1 MLGMGIK
8 LTADAS
14 GAQRAVAAF
23 SKTAEKQVAGIGK
36 ELTNRIAGA
45 FAAGAVVS
53 AVTNFI
59 SNVRRSV
66 DEIKDLSDQLGI
78 STDDVQRLQKA
89 VNDTGS
95 SFKVI
100 TTALQGIEKLKA
112 DALSGDPKA
121 SGMFSALGIDPKLSP
136 IDILKSAAVQ
146 FGPDPQKNAAIID
159 LIGRKAN
166 ILRNIVVEVNAQGGI
181 KLISA
186 EQIAELDKVQ
196 AALEESKRQLEA
208 VSAGPMAAVIGFMS
222 RGIQTATAFG
232 ESFKASFSP
241 NDKSGSTAFAKFQE
255 GSIRMVANM
264 LTEGP
269 RNRLMKLAGLDQTGA
284 AKVKP
289 PEPPGGGG
297 GGTPP
302 IQTVPATSAIS
313 LGSQGDALSRIG
325 LFVGGR
331 PEVGALK
338 NIEAN
343 TRDTAQATR
352 ALLTAMR
359 ETRDAIQLANE
370 GY

>member
-23 SKTAEKQVAGIGK
+23 SKTAEKQVSGIGK

-53 AVTNFI
+53 AVGNFI
-59 SNVRRSV
+59 GSVRRSV
-66 DEIKDLSDQLGI
+66 DEIKDLSDQLEI

-89 VNDTGS
+89 ANDTGIK
-95 SFKVI
+95 FGVI
-100 TTALQGIEKLKA
+100 TTALQKIEAKKA
-112 DALSGDPKA
+112 EALSGDPKA
-121 SGMFSALGIDPKLSP
+121 AGLFATIGANPNESALS
-136 IDILKSAAVQ
+136 ILQRAAEESSKSTE
-146 FGPDPQKNAAIID
+146 KNAAAFE
-159 LIGRKAN
+159 LLGKKAV
-166 ILRNIVVEVNAQGGI
+166 ILRNVMVELQKQGPI
-181 KLISA
+181 KLIS
-186 EQIAELDKVQ
+186 EDQIQKIDEVNAG
-196 AALEESKRQLEA
+196 LEEAARHSKA
-208 VSAGPMAAVIGFMS
+208 ASAPIMEGGLRLAG
-222 RGIQTATAFG
+222 
-232 ESFKASFSP
+232 
-241 NDKSGSTAFAKFQE
+241 AFAT
-255 GSIRMVANM
+255 M
-264 LTEGP
+264 LNPEKMLDINKRAFARKDLGFLGRLGMINAEFFGVKDTEGE
-269 RNRLMKLAGLDQTGA
+269 KT
-284 AKVKP
+284 
-289 PEPPGGGG
+289 EPADLQEALRKRRGV
-297 GGTPP
+297 TPP
-302 IQTVPATSAIS
+302 VAAAAAVPATSAIS

>member
-23 SKTAEKQVAGIGK
+23 SKTAEKQVSGIGK

-53 AVTNFI
+53 AVGNFI
-59 SNVRRSV
+59 QSIRSSV
-66 DEIKDLSDQLGI
+66 DEIKDLSDQLEI

-89 VNDTGS
+89 ANDTGIK
-95 SFKVI
+95 FGVI
-100 TTALQGIEKLKA
+100 TTALQKIEAKKA
-112 DALSGDPKA
+112 EALSGDPKA
-121 SGMFSALGIDPKLSP
+121 AGLFATIGANPNDSALS
-136 IDILKSAAVQ
+136 ILQRAAEESSKSTE
-146 FGPDPQKNAAIID
+146 KNAAAFE
-159 LIGRKAN
+159 LLGKKAV
-166 ILRNIVVEVNAQGGI
+166 ILRNVMVELQKQGPI
-181 KLISA
+181 KLIS
-186 EQIAELDKVQ
+186 EDQIQKIDEVNAG
-196 AALEESKRQLEA
+196 LEEAARYSKAASAPIMEGGLRLFGAFATMLNPEKMLDINKRAFARKDLGFLGRLGMINAEFFGVKDTEGEKTEPADLQEA
-208 VSAGPMAAVIGFMS
+208 LRKR
-222 RGIQTATAFG
+222 RGI
-232 ESFKASFSP
+232 
-241 NDKSGSTAFAKFQE
+241 
-255 GSIRMVANM
+255 
-264 LTEGP
+264 
-269 RNRLMKLAGLDQTGA
+269 
-284 AKVKP
+284 
-289 PEPPGGGG
+289 
-297 GGTPP
+297 TPP
-302 IQTVPATSAIS
+302 VAAAASVPATSAIS